1 MNTSGDILWE
11 SLFGYQS
18 GFLSGFLRFH
28 HGGLVSFGQSSV
40 YLVDILDNKL
50 KSIAVK
56 GKLTDCFCS
65 DSGEIIAAIS
75 GQAVKSN
82 RAKTDDRTAAKVST
96 FIIVFSSYNTQLKFF
111 NLFQVQNIK
120 LR

>member
-1 MNTSGDILWE
+1 LNTSGDILWE

-96 FIIVFSSYNTQLKFF
+96 FFFFRSQVFVYFSIYDVFTFYYCF
-111 NLFQVQNIK
+111 
-120 LR
+120 